1 MRRKKRPPGRPATGK
16 NTMIA
21 IRWQKPLLDGIEKYA
36 QEQMLDRGTALRQIV
51 TRFLAE
57 KGFIDADVIY
67 AVATATK
74 RQAAE

>member
-1 MRRKKRPPGRPATGK
+1 MRRKKRLPGRPATGK

-36 QEQMLDRGTALRQIV
+36 QQQMLDRGTALRQIV

-57 KGFIDADVIY
+57 KGFIDPSEVY
-67 AVATATK
+67 AIAISK

>member
-1 MRRKKRPPGRPATGK
+1 MKRKKRRPGRPATGR
-16 NTMIA
+16 NVMIA

-36 QEQMLDRGTALRQIV
+36 QQQMLDRGTALRQIV

-57 KGFIDADVIY
+57 KGFIDPDVIY
-67 AVATATK
+67 AVVATK